1 MLPRT
6 RTTGLRMKIIYD
18 VGAHKGEDTDYYL
31 KKGFRVVAVEAN
43 PTLAQGL
50 RDRFPAALA
59 SGQLTVVASAIAEQ
73 DGEVTFFLNENTV
86 WGTIYPTWAER
97 NEKMGSHNTAVT
109 VPAVS
114 FGRLLREH
122 GVPHY
127 LKIDIEGAD
136 MLCVQGLA
144 PAALKPA
151 FVSIESNKTSWK
163 NLVAEFDELRKLGYT
178 RFKVVNQVGIPEQ
191 KEPQPAREG
200 LYAGHQFPEGSTGL
214 FGDDLPGKWVSRQRA
229 LLTYA
234 FIFMH
239 YALLG
244 DNTFGKRIAGRL
256 PLKVFLKVIPGW
268 YDTHA
273 ARG

>member
-1 MLPRT
+1 
-6 RTTGLRMKIIYD
+6 
-18 VGAHKGEDTDYYL
+18 
-31 KKGFRVVAVEAN
+31 
-43 PTLAQGL
+43 
-50 RDRFPAALA
+50 
-59 SGQLTVVASAIAEQ
+59 
-73 DGEVTFFLNENTV
+73 
-86 WGTIYPTWAER
+86 
-97 NEKMGSHNTAVT
+97 

-127 LKIDIEGAD
+127 LQESTSRARTCSACKAWP
-136 MLCVQGLA
+136 

-178 RFKVVNQVGIPEQ
+178 PASTGRQPGSVSPEQ

-229 LLTYA
+229 AADLRLSSSCTTRCWA
-234 FIFMH
+234 TTRS
-239 YALLG
+239 G
-244 DNTFGKRIAGRL
+244 SGSRAGL

-268 YDTHA
+268 YEHD
-273 ARG
+273 ARRRGG